1 MIKKTSKKTGNKS
14 SAVKGLQLSGVSI
27 QEIIEACS
35 ILTEDFRISTA
46 NLIVACF
53 LIIGIQVQIRL
64 SMSSEKAEYFDR
76 LPSYKMY
83 KQTGL
88 QGSPGRTLATIF
100 AFYRTSPV
108 IPDLDPEKASGIVD
122 TVVTVPTPNTRR
134 IMNPT
139 PGNWSQFFNGEL
151 AAALGFIISC
161 PSTNIK
167 MFGFDAT
174 WIGDV
179 SASQLYD
186 KIINQAK
193 TSTSW
198 NAEFQSGVTK
208 ERVFGLVKN
217 AILTDAGGLP
227 RTNLHFAE
235 PVTIQS
241 NIEKEILGDFISRD
255 GTVRDE
261 LDRGGELPSSTL
273 TEEMLIK
280 HLTPIETV
288 QYKAAIKYGLKEQ
301 LKSLNA
307 RVRQRVNRAEKKQS
321 LASAGLSYSAVSE
334 DPVPMAGPQIAADPD
349 FSGKIAASLSSAQP
363 SSEGLPVG
371 EPAAKKSKSK
381 SPKSPS
387 SHTS

>member
-1 MIKKTSKKTGNKS
+1 
-14 SAVKGLQLSGVSI
+14 
-27 QEIIEACS
+27 
-35 ILTEDFRISTA
+35 
-46 NLIVACF
+46 
-53 LIIGIQVQIRL
+53 
-64 SMSSEKAEYFDR
+64 
-76 LPSYKMY
+76 
-83 KQTGL
+83 
-88 QGSPGRTLATIF
+88 
-100 AFYRTSPV
+100 
-108 IPDLDPEKASGIVD
+108 
-122 TVVTVPTPNTRR
+122 
-134 IMNPT
+134 MNPT

-186 KIINQAK
+186 IIINQAK

-208 ERVFGLVKN
+208 ERVFGLIKN
-217 AILTDAGGLP
+217 SILTDAGGLP

-241 NIEKEILGDFISRD
+241 NIEKEILSKFISRD

-261 LDRGGELPSSTL
+261 LDRGGALPESTL

-280 HLTPIETV
+280 HLTPTEAV

-307 RVRQRVNRAEKKQS
+307 RIRQRVNRAEKKQS
-321 LASAGLSYSAVSE
+321 LASAGLSIPAASE
-334 DPVPMAGPQIAADPD
+334 DPAPMLLKAGPQIAADPD
-349 FSGKIAASLSSAQP
+349 LSGKIAASLSSAQP
-363 SSEGLPVG
+363 SLEGLPVG
-371 EPAAKKSKSK
+371 EPAAKKSKSR